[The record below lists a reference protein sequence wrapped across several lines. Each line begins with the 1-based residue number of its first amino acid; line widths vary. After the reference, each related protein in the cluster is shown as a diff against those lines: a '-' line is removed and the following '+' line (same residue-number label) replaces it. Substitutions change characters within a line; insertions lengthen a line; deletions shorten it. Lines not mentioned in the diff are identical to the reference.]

1 MNTQE
6 SSVITAIVDL
16 PAGNAGQS
24 VILSNQAKIFIPRWN
39 IDKWLKFGQKLV
51 DLLKKLE
58 SYGMLGAAADPINTQ
73 TALKQLDQLIIEFLP
88 NALEIVAGT
97 IAVDQTSPILTNL
110 PLSDLIEIIIV
121 IINQELIANSNT
133 N

>member
-1 MNTQE
+1 MNSQE
-6 SSVITAIVDL
+6 NSIVTAIVDL
-16 PAGNAGQS
+16 PAGNAGQA
-24 VILSNQAKIFIPRWN
+24 VILSNQVKLFIPRWN

-58 SYGMLGAAADPINTQ
+58 ANGMLGAGSEPINTQ
-73 TALKQLDQLIIEFLP
+73 SALHQLDQLIIEFLP
-88 NALEIVAGT
+88 QALEIVAGT
-97 IAVDQTSPILTNL
+97 LAVDQTSPILTNL

-121 IINQELIANSNT
+121 IINQELIANSNS